1 MEQLELTTEKAVFE
15 GKTLARHNRFVI
27 FVEGALPGERILAE
41 ITGRKRRHAFARVV
55 RVLDP
60 SPHRVDAPC
69 PVFTECGGC
78 AFQQMGYPA
87 QTAMKQDVLV
97 ESLHGVPGVAEA
109 LQPMLPC
116 ESTFHFRN
124 KMVFAFGTRDGQT
137 VLGLHR
143 RGDWRTIV
151 PADTCLLQSPDS
163 DEIIRRAVGVARE
176 RGIPVYD
183 DEAKQGLLRH
193 LVVREGKHTGQR
205 MVHLHAAADDPA
217 LAAIPEAVGDLCDT
231 FLASHH
237 LNVPEAAPPDATRVV
252 KGSGFI
258 RERLNGFTFEIGPST
273 FFQTNTLQAERMFTI
288 LLSWL
293 ADLRPRTAVDLY
305 AGTGPIAIQL
315 SRAAER
321 VVAIESNPESVEMA
335 KRNIALNGLT
345 NVTIACAEVEKTKT
359 DAFPSPCDVIVVDPP
374 RPGLHRK
381 AVDMLLALAPPALAY
396 VSCNPATLARDLK
409 LLCEGGYGIERIQ
422 PVDLFPHTF
431 HIEAMVLLRKR

>member
-1 MEQLELTTEKAVFE
+1 MEQLEITTEKAVFE
-15 GKTLARHNRFVI
+15 GKTLARQNRFVI

-78 AFQQMGYPA
+78 AFQQMSYPA

-143 RGDWRTIV
+143 RGDWRTVV
-151 PADTCLLQSPDS
+151 PAGTCLLESPEAAAIVRDTTTF
-163 DEIIRRAVGVARE
+163 VRE
-176 RGIPVYD
+176 RSIPVWND
-183 DEAKQGLLRH
+183 HTRTGLLRH
-193 LVVREGKHTGQR
+193 LVIREGKRTGQR
-205 MVHLHAAADDPA
+205 MIHLHFASEDPVINDFAAL
-217 LAAIPEAVGDLCDT
+217 LASRCDT
-231 FLASHH
+231 LLASAH
-237 LNVPEAAPPDATRVV
+237 LNVPEAAPPESTRLLT
-252 KGSGFI
+252 GSGFI
-258 RERLNGFTFEIGPST
+258 RDQLNGFTFEIGPST
-273 FFQTNTLQAERMFTI
+273 FFQTNTLQADRMFTI

-293 ADLRPRTAVDLY
+293 ADLRPRCVVDLY

-315 SRAAER
+315 SRSAER

-381 AVDMLLALAPPALAY
+381 AVDMLLALAPPTLAY